1 MSEARER
8 DSPIR
13 SRACIPAHYK
23 CNSLSCVTNARKSL
37 LISSGM
43 YLLL

>member
-1 MSEARER
+1 MSEAT
-8 DSPIR
+8 DAKVP
-13 SRACIPAHYK
+13 YK
-23 CNSLSCVTNARKSL
+23 CNSLSCVTNAM